1 MISLKVKICGLTNL
15 EDVLAAVEMG
25 ADMLGFIFYPKSPRF
40 IDFEKAREII
50 RKIPTFVDTVGLFV
64 NPSAEQVRRAYAEGW
79 LNWIQLHGDESPEF
93 CRSLLWMNC
102 KLIKAIRV
110 RSKKDVQRAAEYPA
124 DIILLDHYSK
134 DRYGGTGERFDWSWL
149 EPMNQRIMLSGGITP
164 DNVVEAIETGVY
176 GIDVCSGIE
185 SQPGRKDHEKM
196 RQLFENIRRT
206 AGGKVKA

>member
-164 DNVVEAIETGVY
+164 DNVVEAIETDVY

>member
-15 EDVLAAVEMG
+15 EDALAAVEMG